1 MRRFAICWNTVI
13 RSFMKIRSILLIPL
27 LALFAAL
34 SAQEGPE
41 TVNIRMAGEEFD
53 RFAEQVEAQTSL
65 KLYYNARWFE
75 GRTFTFQADSIPA
88 TDALYELLKGTG
100 LLFNQVGGDR
110 IIILPEKRLS
120 MNLPGISSTTG
131 SYGEMEQSDA
141 YMGVR
146 GDLYLS
152 GTRPERM
159 VRTIEIGERG
169 ASLARGAARVKG
181 KLLNLENGEPVMGAT
196 MVDLGTGKGAVS
208 DQNGNVSMALTPG
221 SHAVRFSFIGMES
234 VDVTMQ
240 VHSDGEF
247 RVEMQPA
254 IIALDEV
261 QIMGEQY
268 REINTTDIGVER
280 FSMNSLK
287 QLPVF
292 MGERDVIKISKL
304 LPGITSAGEA
314 SVGVNV
320 RGGNVDQNIFYIN
333 RLPVYN
339 TSHLFGFFSAFNS
352 DMIRDFSIYKGNV
365 PVNYG
370 GRLSSV
376 FNIGTRKGNNKAFT
390 AHAGISPVSA
400 HTTLEGPIRKDHSS
414 YLVSGR
420 SSYSDWILNRMDDPL
435 IRDSEAFFYD
445 LAGSLNF
452 QPSEKHVIS
461 AFYYQSFDRFRY
473 STLSD
478 YEYAN
483 QGGSMSWEKH
493 ISPALTSKLTGTSSI
508 YRFTNTDQT
517 EISRAYTHQYMLNH
531 NELLSEFEWIPSL
544 KHRVDFGANLILY
557 RLDRGSVE
565 PYGDASIRTS
575 VDLGFEQ
582 AMEGG
587 LFISDNFDINNWL
600 TLYAGVRYSLYSMLG
615 PQTVMLY
622 EEGMPKSE
630 NTITDSLAFGNL
642 EPVAFHSGPEFR
654 TAVNMKTGP
663 STSFKFS
670 FNQMRQYLFMLSNT
684 VTISPTD
691 QWKLSDYHI
700 DPQSSYQLTGG
711 VYHVFPEI
719 GLSSSVEIYY
729 KYSTDIVE
737 YKDGADFI
745 TSPLTET
752 VVLQGLQ
759 NAYGAEFMLQKTTG
773 RLDGWISYTYSRSEM
788 LVKGENEFESINHGD
803 PYPSNFDRPHVLNV
817 VANYS
822 LNRRFSLSSNLVYMS
837 GRPVTYPSSLYYIN
851 NIAYID
857 YYARNQFRIPD
868 YFRIDLSLNV
878 EGNLKADKFMHSSWS
893 LNVYNLLGRNN
904 PQSIYFVPQEYF
916 VKGYSFSVIG
926 VPIFTISWNVKLGN
940 YESL

>member
-1 MRRFAICWNTVI
+1 
-13 RSFMKIRSILLIPL
+13 MKIRRLLLIPFL
-27 LALFAAL
+27 LFSAVLM
-34 SAQEGPE
+34 AQEGGE
-41 TVNIRMAGEEFD
+41 RVNIRIAGEGFD
-53 RFAEQVEAQTSL
+53 RFVEQVESQTGL
-65 KLYYNARWFE
+65 MIYYNEDWFE
-75 GRTFTFQADSIPA
+75 GKTFSYEADSVWVD
-88 TDALYELLKGTG
+88 DAIFQVLKGTG
-100 LLFNQVGGDR
+100 LYFNRIGPDR
-110 IIILPEKRLS
+110 YVILPEKRLS
-120 MNLPGISSTTG
+120 MNLPVNSEASGKL
-131 SYGEMEQSDA
+131 GETEEGEA
-141 YMGVR
+141 YLGVKD
-146 GDLYLS
+146 DLYLT
-152 GTRPERM
+152 GTRPDKM
-159 VRTIEIGERG
+159 VRTIVVGERG
-169 ASLARGAARVKG
+169 SSLARGVARVKG
-181 KLLNLENGEPVMGAT
+181 KLINISNGEPVMGAT
-196 MVDLGTGKGAVS
+196 MVDLGSGKGAVS
-208 DQNGNVSMALTPG
+208 DQNGNVTMALKPG
-221 SHAVRFSFIGMES
+221 SHAMRFSFIGMES
-234 VDVTMQ
+234 VNVTME
-240 VHSDGEF
+240 VYSDGDF

-254 IIALDEV
+254 VIALDEV

-280 FSMNSLK
+280 FSMSSLK

-333 RLPVYN
+333 RIPIYN

-376 FNIGTRKGNNKAFT
+376 FNILTRVGNNKSFT

-400 HTTLEGPIRKDHSS
+400 NATIEGPIRKEHSS

-420 SSYSDWILNRMDDPL
+420 SSYSDWILNRMEDPL
-435 IRDSEAFFYD
+435 IRDSDAFFYD
-445 LAGSLNF
+445 FSGSLNF
-452 QPSEKHVIS
+452 HPSEKNTFNIL
-461 AFYYQSFDRFRY
+461 YYQSYDKFRY

-478 YEYAN
+478 YEYSNRGVSA
-483 QGGSMSWEKH
+483 SWEKH
-493 ISPALTSKLTGTSSI
+493 ISPALTSKVTGASSI
-508 YRFTNTDQT
+508 YRFANTDQS
-517 EISRAYTHQYMLNH
+517 EISRAYRHEYMLNH
-531 NELLSEFEWIPSL
+531 NELLSEFEWVPSL
-544 KHRVDFGANLILY
+544 NHKIDFGASLIYY
-557 RLDRGSVE
+557 RLDRGQVE
-565 PYGDASIRTS
+565 PYGAASIRSS
-575 VDLGFEQ
+575 VDLGNEQ
-582 AMEGG
+582 AFEGG
-587 LFISDNFDINNWL
+587 IFASDNFEINDWL

-622 EEGMPKSE
+622 EEGKPKSE
-630 NTITDSLAFGNL
+630 NTIIDSLEFSNF
-642 EPVAFHSGPEFR
+642 EPVNFHSGPEFR
-654 TAVNMKTGP
+654 TAVNMKSGP
-663 STSFKFS
+663 NTSFKFS

-700 DPQSSYQLTGG
+700 DPQTSYQVTGG
-711 VYHVFPEI
+711 VYHIFPKL
-719 GLSSSVEIYY
+719 GLSASMELYY

-788 LVKGENEFESINHGD
+788 LVKGEHDYESINNGN

-822 LNRRFSLSSNLVYMS
+822 INRRFSVSSNVVYMS
-837 GRPVTYPSSLYYIN
+837 GRPVTYPTSLYYIN
-851 NIAYID
+851 NVAYID

-868 YFRIDLSLNV
+868 YFRIDLSVNV
-878 EGNLKADKFMHSSWS
+878 EGNLKADKFMHSTWS
-893 LNVYNLLGRNN
+893 FNVYNLLGRNN
-904 PQSIYFVPQEYF
+904 PQSIYFVPEEYF
-916 VKGYSFSVIG
+916 IKGYSFSVIG
-926 VPIFTISWNVKLGN
+926 VPVFTISWNVKLGN
-940 YESL
+940 YESN

>member
-1 MRRFAICWNTVI
+1 VWVDDAI
-13 RSFMKIRSILLIPL
+13 F
-27 LALFAAL
+27 
-34 SAQEGPE
+34 
-41 TVNIRMAGEEFD
+41 
-53 RFAEQVEAQTSL
+53 QV
-65 KLYYNARWFE
+65 
-75 GRTFTFQADSIPA
+75 
-88 TDALYELLKGTG
+88 LKGTG
-100 LLFNQVGGDR
+100 LYFNRIGPDR
-110 IIILPEKRLS
+110 YVILPEKRLS
-120 MNLPGISSTTG
+120 MNLPVNSEASGKL
-131 SYGEMEQSDA
+131 GETEEGEA
-141 YMGVR
+141 YLGVKD
-146 GDLYLS
+146 DLYLT
-152 GTRPERM
+152 GTRPDKM
-159 VRTIEIGERG
+159 VRTIVVGERG
-169 ASLARGAARVKG
+169 SSLARGVARVKG
-181 KLLNLENGEPVMGAT
+181 KLINISNGEPVMGAT
-196 MVDLGTGKGAVS
+196 MVDLGSGKGAVS
-208 DQNGNVSMALTPG
+208 DQNGNVTMALKPG
-221 SHAVRFSFIGMES
+221 SHAMRFSFIGMES
-234 VDVTMQ
+234 VNVTME
-240 VHSDGEF
+240 VYSDGDF

-254 IIALDEV
+254 VIALDEV

-280 FSMNSLK
+280 FSMSSLK

-333 RLPVYN
+333 RIPIYN

-376 FNIGTRKGNNKAFT
+376 FNILTRVGNNKSFT

-400 HTTLEGPIRKDHSS
+400 NATIEGPIRKEHSS

-420 SSYSDWILNRMDDPL
+420 SSYSDWILNRMEDPL
-435 IRDSEAFFYD
+435 IRDSDAFFYD
-445 LAGSLNF
+445 FSGSLNF
-452 QPSEKHVIS
+452 HPSEKNTFNIL
-461 AFYYQSFDRFRY
+461 YYQSYDKFRY

-478 YEYAN
+478 YEYSNRGVSA
-483 QGGSMSWEKH
+483 SWEKH
-493 ISPALTSKLTGTSSI
+493 ISPALTSKVTGASSI
-508 YRFTNTDQT
+508 YRFANTDQS
-517 EISRAYTHQYMLNH
+517 EISRAYRHEYMLNH
-531 NELLSEFEWIPSL
+531 NELLSEFEWVPSL
-544 KHRVDFGANLILY
+544 NHKIDFGASLIYY
-557 RLDRGSVE
+557 RLDRGQVE
-565 PYGDASIRTS
+565 PYGAASIRSS
-575 VDLGFEQ
+575 VDLGNEQ
-582 AMEGG
+582 AFEGG
-587 LFISDNFDINNWL
+587 IFASDNFEINDWL

-622 EEGMPKSE
+622 EEGKPKSE
-630 NTITDSLAFGNL
+630 NTIIDSLEFSNF
-642 EPVAFHSGPEFR
+642 EPVNFHSGPEFR
-654 TAVNMKTGP
+654 TAVNMKSGP
-663 STSFKFS
+663 NTSFKFS

-700 DPQSSYQLTGG
+700 DPQTSYQVTGG
-711 VYHVFPEI
+711 VYHIFPKL
-719 GLSSSVEIYY
+719 GLSASMELYY

-788 LVKGENEFESINHGD
+788 LVKGEHDYESINNGN

-822 LNRRFSLSSNLVYMS
+822 INRRFSVSSNVVYMS
-837 GRPVTYPSSLYYIN
+837 GRPVTYPTSLYYIN
-851 NIAYID
+851 NVAYID

-868 YFRIDLSLNV
+868 YFRIDLSVNV
-878 EGNLKADKFMHSSWS
+878 EGNLKADKFMHSTWS
-893 LNVYNLLGRNN
+893 FNVYNLLGRNN
-904 PQSIYFVPQEYF
+904 PQSIYFVPEEYF
-916 VKGYSFSVIG
+916 IKGYSFSVIG
-926 VPIFTISWNVKLGN
+926 VPVFTISWNVKLGN
-940 YESL
+940 YESN